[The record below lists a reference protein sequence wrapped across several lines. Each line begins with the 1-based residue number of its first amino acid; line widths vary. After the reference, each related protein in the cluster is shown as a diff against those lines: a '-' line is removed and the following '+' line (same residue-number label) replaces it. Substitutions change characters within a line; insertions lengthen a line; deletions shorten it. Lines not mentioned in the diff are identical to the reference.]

1 MKLIR
6 SKEQFLSDG
15 SGRPMGFGF
24 VEFKD
29 HHSALTALRSLN
41 NNPDIH
47 GNDKV
52 HAWS

>member
-1 MKLIR
+1 MR

-15 SGRPMGFGF
+15 LGRPAGFGF

-29 HHSALTALRSLN
+29 HHSALTTLRNLN

-47 GNDKV
+47 GPDKV
-52 HAWS
+52 